1 MSPTSA
7 GITDH
12 YASTDIAAR
21 LLAALRAAQGPD
33 APITPDAL
41 APLDHFHGRGVAAT
55 RELVALLEPRAGE
68 RILDIGCGIGGQA
81 RWIAARFGCEV
92 TGIDLTAEF
101 CRAAEA
107 LNAAT
112 GMTGRVH
119 IRQGSA
125 LALPFEDASFD
136 RAYSQNVAMNIADK
150 PTFYREAFRV
160 LKPGGVLA
168 LSNLGAGPSGPPH
181 YPVPWAAVPENSF
194 LATPEQTRGALDD
207 AGFDTLVFRDTT
219 EAIRDGYAEMRRR
232 LEAEGLPPLGLHV
245 LMGERMR
252 ELQVNSARNMAEGR
266 LSAIEALVRRP
277 GR

>member
-1 MSPTSA
+1 LSPTSA

-68 RILDIGCGIGGQA
+68 RILDIGCGIGGPA

-160 LKPGGVLA
+160 LKQGGVLA

-207 AGFDTLVFRDTT
+207 AGFETLVFRDTT

>member
-68 RILDIGCGIGGQA
+68 RILDIGCGIGGPA

-136 RAYSQNVAMNIADK
+136 RAYSQNVAMNIDDK

-207 AGFDTLVFRDTT
+207 AGFETLVFRDTT

>member
-68 RILDIGCGIGGQA
+68 RILDIGCGIGGPA

-150 PTFYREAFRV
+150 PTFYREAFRL

-207 AGFDTLVFRDTT
+207 AGFETLVFRDTT

>member
-68 RILDIGCGIGGQA
+68 RILDIGCGIGGPA

-168 LSNLGAGPSGPPH
+168 LSNLGGPPH

-207 AGFDTLVFRDTT
+207 AGFETLVFRDTT

>member
-68 RILDIGCGIGGQA
+68 RILDIGCGIGGPA

-207 AGFDTLVFRDTT
+207 AGFETLVFRDTT

>member
-68 RILDIGCGIGGQA
+68 RILDIGCGIGGPA

-207 AGFDTLVFRDTT
+207 AGFETLVFRDTT
-219 EAIRDGYAEMRRR
+219 EAIRDGDAEMRRR

>member
-68 RILDIGCGIGGQA
+68 RILDIGCGIGGPA

-150 PTFYREAFRV
+150 PTFYRQAFRV

-207 AGFDTLVFRDTT
+207 AGFETLVFRDTT

>member
-68 RILDIGCGIGGQA
+68 RILDIGCGIGGPA

-160 LKPGGVLA
+160 LKPGSVLA

-207 AGFDTLVFRDTT
+207 AGFETLVFRDTT

>member
-1 MSPTSA
+1 LSPTSA

-68 RILDIGCGIGGQA
+68 RILDIGCGIGGPA

-207 AGFDTLVFRDTT
+207 AGFETLVFRDTT